1 MKINRLF
8 LILAVSFLLGQ
19 SMALPGNIDVE
30 LTEIAFQGQTVFT
43 SEKLIQTAGWQEPQ
57 SYTDNLVERGIEK
70 ILRLYEDSG
79 YPYCQ
84 VLVDNLKL
92 SHDKKVNL
100 TLKIIEGP
108 LVRVS
113 QVQFEGVSTGISK
126 ALHKEIDFHPDEKYS
141 AQRWEERIRHLKNL
155 PYLREVSDPELKTGP
170 RFDQAVISLK
180 VEEINNSL
188 SGAVGY
194 VPPQSTRAGFLTGQ
208 ISLEFSNFL
217 GGARQVGILWNK
229 KDQKSYN
236 LEFAFTE
243 YWLGGTPF
251 SAKLEFKQSQA
262 DSSYS
267 QVQIEQ
273 QTTYRLNRRLRVSS
287 LLSWERIYQKSYLK
301 NSFPSSR
308 KLGLGLK
315 LEWNTLDYRLNP
327 SRGSDLEAQITFIR
341 WQKTDTLTISKTAQ
355 KDKLRDIQLTLWKFI
370 PTWQNQTVGV
380 KMAFTQISSS
390 GTLLSPADLY
400 KLGGINTLRGYYSQQ
415 FWADKVF
422 LTTLEYRFLLSGQA
436 RFYLFTDMA
445 RFRRNYLQ
453 AGELI
458 TKRSFKSG
466 YGLGLWLN
474 SRVGLVNLDLG
485 LGQSDQLGDLK
496 VHIGLRNRF

>member
-8 LILAVSFLLGQ
+8 LILAVLFLLGQ
-19 SMALPGNIDVE
+19 TAGLAENADYR
-30 LTEIAFQGQTVFT
+30 LTRVVLRGQTVFT
-43 SEKLIQTAGWQEPQ
+43 SEKLIQIAGWQKGQ
-57 SYTDNLVERGIEK
+57 SYTDDLVEKGIES
-70 ILRLYEDSG
+70 ILKLYEDSG
-79 YPYCQ
+79 FPYCQ
-84 VLVDNLKL
+84 ILVDNLKL
-92 SHDKKVNL
+92 SPDRKVNL
-100 TLKIIEGP
+100 TLRIIEGP
-108 LVRVS
+108 LVQVS
-113 QVQFEGVSTGISK
+113 QIKFEGVSTGISK
-126 ALHKEIDFHPDEKYS
+126 ALQKEIDFHPAEKYS
-141 AQRWEERIRHLKNL
+141 AQRWEDRIRQLKNL
-155 PYLREVSDPELKTGP
+155 PYLREVSDPELRTGP

-267 QVQIEQ
+267 QVQIGQ
-273 QTTYRLNRRLRVSS
+273 QTAYRLNCRLRVSS

-315 LEWNTLDYRLNP
+315 LEWSTLDYRSNP
-327 SRGSDLEAQITFIR
+327 SRGSDLEAQIKFVR
-341 WQKTDTLTISKTAQ
+341 WQKADTLTISKTAQ
-355 KDKLRDIQLTLWKFI
+355 KDKLRDIRVTFWKLI
-370 PTWQNQTVGV
+370 PAWQNQTVGV
-380 KMAFTQISSS
+380 KLAYTQIFSS

-422 LTTLEYRFLLSGQA
+422 LTTIEYRFLLSGQA

-453 AGELI
+453 ADEL
-458 TKRSFKSG
+458 TTNPSFKLG
-466 YGLGLWLN
+466 YGLGLWLD
-474 SRVGLVNLDLG
+474 SRVGLLNLDLG
-485 LGQSDQLGDLK
+485 LGQSDQLEDLK